1 MKLAKED
8 DDFFDYTAK
17 YEDDSKIKETR
28 PQIEDELEKNLK
40 EASIQIWELFD
51 CKWFSRIDFLV
62 KNWKIYFLEVN
73 TIPGMTEASILPKAW
88 KETWRNFEELI
99 SLITKN

>member
-40 EASIQIWELFD
+40 KASIQIWELFD
-51 CKWFSRIDFLV
+51 CK
-62 KNWKIYFLEVN
+62 
-73 TIPGMTEASILPKAW
+73 
-88 KETWRNFEELI
+88 
-99 SLITKN
+99 